1 MARFIRPAS
10 GLLLIVSL
18 LVLAACASGET
29 APTLTPTATPSPTI
43 PLSLLATLDIV
54 QARTAELRGLEL
66 LEEVDRSFL
75 ARDELEAFLVADL
88 EEEDREDL
96 LKVQQVMAILGL
108 ISQDT
113 DLYQLFLD
121 LYAEQI
127 LGLYDSE
134 TKQMYL
140 IGEPDQFGPLAEVT
154 LAHEYVHALQQQHFD
169 IHALREA
176 IEEDPEALDGLT
188 ALIEGDAYL
197 HSFDYI
203 SAFLTP
209 EEREQ
214 AFQGDDAGSS
224 VFDAAPYAIQQFFL
238 FPLEGLAFVAD
249 LVRRGGQGAINDA
262 FHRPPVTTETSRDHR
277 AGSAPGKVQARGG
290 GDIRFLAGPGRGVG
304 RRLGPGGRPGPGGAF
319 PADVPGNRHLE
330 AGSRS
335 CRRGM
340 GWRPIPAVG
349 GS

>member
-29 APTLTPTATPSPTI
+29 APTLTPPTTPSPTI
-43 PLSLLATLDIV
+43 PLSLLATLDII

-113 DLYQLFLD
+113 DLY
-121 LYAEQI
+121 AEQI

-140 IGEPDQFGPLAEVT
+140 IGEPDRFGPLAEVT

-169 IHALREA
+169 FHALREA

-238 FPLEGLAFVAD
+238 FPLAGCGK
-249 LVRRGGQGAINDA
+249 RG
-262 FHRPPVTTETSRDHR
+262 S
-277 AGSAPGKVQARGG
+277 
-290 GDIRFLAGPGRGVG
+290 L
-304 RRLGPGGRPGPGGAF
+304 
-319 PADVPGNRHLE
+319 
-330 AGSRS
+330 
-335 CRRGM
+335 
-340 GWRPIPAVG
+340 
-349 GS
+349 